1 MTDHDLDV
9 NLPEF
14 QAAVLDESHTRPVVV
29 DFWAPW
35 CGPCKSLKPIL
46 EKLAA
51 EYGGKFRLAKVNADD
66 NQALSQQYG
75 VRGIPAVKAFVN
87 GEMVDEFSG
96 ALPEAEVRA
105 FLDRLI
111 PSQADELR
119 AQAAA
124 ACAAGDHGA
133 ALQLLADAS
142 KLDPQHIGIRLDA
155 AEIMLDLGEA
165 DEAQRLLGSVQD
177 DADPRV
183 PQLKARLQFL
193 GAAGADEVALQARIA
208 ADGNDLDARLALAN
222 LAIAGQRYEDG
233 MEQLLEIVRRD
244 RGFQDDVGIRL
255 DAAEIMLDLR
265 EAEEAQR
272 LIGNMEDDADPRV
285 PHLKARLQ
293 FLGAAGADEMALQA
307 RIAADAN
314 DLEARLALAKL
325 AIAGQRYEDG
335 MEQLLEIVR
344 RDRGFQDD
352 VGRTTLL
359 TVFDLLGGGELVSRY
374 RRLLASVL
382 N

>member
-1 MTDHDLDV
+1 MSDVDLDV
-9 NLPEF
+9 NLADF
-14 QAAVLDESHTRPVVV
+14 QVAVLDESRTRPVVV

-105 FLDRLI
+105 FLDRLV
-111 PSQADELR
+111 PGPAEDLR

-124 ACAAGDHGA
+124 AHTAGDHGA
-133 ALQLLADAS
+133 ALQLLAEAS
-142 KLDPQHIGIRLDA
+142 KLDPSHIGVRLDA
-155 AEIMLDLGEA
+155 AEIMLDLNEA
-165 DEAQRLLGSVQD
+165 
-177 DADPRV
+177 ADPRV
-183 PQLKARLQFL
+183 AQLKARLQFM
-193 GAAGADEVALQARIA
+193 AAADADEGALQTRIA

-244 RGFQDDVGIRL
+244 RAFQDD
-255 DAAEIMLDLR
+255 
-265 EAEEAQR
+265 
-272 LIGNMEDDADPRV
+272 IGR
-285 PHLKARLQ
+285 K
-293 FLGAAGADEMALQA
+293 
-307 RIAADAN
+307 
-314 DLEARLALAKL
+314 
-325 AIAGQRYEDG
+325 
-335 MEQLLEIVR
+335 
-344 RDRGFQDD
+344 
-352 VGRTTLL
+352 TLL
-359 TVFDLLGGGELVSRY
+359 SVFNLLGGGELVSRY